1 MNEPITIRRW
11 RNRLP
16 HWEVDRQAHFITIR
30 CHGSLPKSVQLKVLE
45 IRKTLET
52 IPAQSPEFSQ
62 LQRQY
67 FLTCEKYLDKGEG
80 FAPFKDAGICD
91 ACLKAQAAMEQEG
104 WQLIQSVL
112 MPNHIHIM
120 IRRRESAYNLQM
132 ILKRFKG
139 RSARWGNQ
147 QLQRTGHFWQED
159 WFDRWIRNETEY
171 QKTQHYIRHNPVKAG
186 LVSHVEDYPWLK
198 P

>member
-16 HWEVDRQAHFITIR
+16 HWEVDRLAHFITIR
-30 CHGSLPKSVQLKVLE
+30 CHGSLPKAVQQKILE
-45 IRKTLET
+45 IHHTLDT
-52 IPAQSPEFSQ
+52 IPAQSAKYRQ
-62 LQRQY
+62 LQQQY
-67 FLTCEKYLDKGEG
+67 FLTCEKYLDQGGG
-80 FAPFKDAGICD
+80 FAPFNDATVCK
-91 ACLKAQAAMEQEG
+91 ACLKALAVMEEEG
-104 WQLIQSVL
+104 WQLIQAVL
-112 MPNHIHIM
+112 MPNHLHAI
-120 IRRRESAYNLQM
+120 IRRRESAYDLQM

-171 QKTQHYIRHNPVKAG
+171 NKTQQYIRTNPVKAG
-186 LVSHVEDYPWLK
+186 LVTNPEDYTWLM